1 MRKSDIHKLSEAYTK
16 VVILKEDLG
25 LGPVAANGTSVT
37 MGIEMPNDASEYEN
51 EASEMAE
58 SDLESILENVTKIL
72 NDLKT
77 SKIEPWVASK
87 ITLAADYINTVQ
99 ERLKYKSGE

>member
-1 MRKSDIHKLSEAYTK
+1 VRKTDLYKLTEAYSK
-16 VVILKEDLG
+16 IINEDLG
-25 LGPVAANGTSVT
+25 LGPVAETGTTVS
-37 MGIEMPNDASEYEN
+37 MGLEMPNSISDYEK

-58 SDLESILENVTKIL
+58 SDLESILDNVTKIL
-72 NDLKT
+72 NQLKN

-99 ERLKYKSGE
+99 ERIKYKS

>member
-16 VVILKEDLG
+16 LIVLKEDLG
-25 LGPVAANGTSVT
+25 LGPVAQTGTSVT
-37 MGIEMPNDASEYEN
+37 MGVQMPDDVSEYEK

-72 NDLKT
+72 NDLKK

-99 ERLKYKSGE
+99 ERLKYKS